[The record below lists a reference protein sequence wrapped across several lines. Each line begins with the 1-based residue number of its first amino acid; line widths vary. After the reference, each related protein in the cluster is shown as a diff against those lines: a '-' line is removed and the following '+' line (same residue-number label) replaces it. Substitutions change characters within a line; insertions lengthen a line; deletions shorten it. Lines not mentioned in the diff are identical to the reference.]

1 MPFRIPPRRNL
12 IFQTDTSDEYMSGED
27 SAKSQIPAWRGK
39 GMMSLWC
46 IEIQPIEGERPVS
59 ALKDWIL

>member
-1 MPFRIPPRRNL
+1 
-12 IFQTDTSDEYMSGED
+12 MSGED
-27 SAKSQIPAWRGK
+27 SAKSQIPSWRGK

-59 ALKDWIL
+59 ALKD